1 MVGEGEGMR
10 SLLLLLCLVSLAG
23 PRAACPA
30 ALRFELLEARFADL
44 QGRAC

>member
-1 MVGEGEGMR
+1 MVVGEGEGMRR

-44 QGRAC
+44 